1 MDELEEYLAMP
12 LEDTD
17 IVLLDWWKN
26 HEYFSPSSLRW
37 PSSTSPHP
45 PLDRRC
51 RARVLRRR
59 AHAQRQRSPRK
70 SMKDSTLEHS
80 LFARFNTL

>member
-26 HEYFSPSSLRW
+26 HVYRFPKLAKMAKQYLAAPACRPPVSSACSP
-37 PSSTSPHP
+37 PPGACTTISTS
-45 PLDRRC
+45 R
-51 RARVLRRR
+51 
-59 AHAQRQRSPRK
+59 
-70 SMKDSTLEHS
+70 
-80 LFARFNTL
+80 